1 MKRWKQTIGV
11 LCCFTVLFAFSSV
24 HACAM
29 GFDAEKAYESI
40 FVIYSGNSE
49 GSGFAIGSN
58 TVVTNAHVID
68 EASNIKLSTYSGET
82 YKARVYLIDDSF
94 DIAIL
99 SVDNS
104 AFTPL
109 SIGDSDNV
117 RVGDDI
123 YAIGAPKSMDYTLT
137 KGVISNKTRRIGA
150 YSYIQIDAAINSG
163 NSGGPLLNDDG
174 QVIGV
179 NSLKVSDAEGIGLA
193 IPMASVLTFLE
204 NNGVA
209 VTDGRVADGET
220 PFAVEPES
228 PQGDSEDGQAE
239 GGSQSAGSRH
249 NEQDHTLV
257 IAVTILLGVSVVLNI
272 VLLVMLNYR
281 RNKNKYI
288 VPDPSE
294 RTDFDIDILE

>member
-1 MKRWKQTIGV
+1 M
-11 LCCFTVLFAFSSV
+11 LLFAFSSA
-24 HACAM
+24 HTYAM

-68 EASNIKLSTYSGET
+68 EASDIKLSTYSGDV
-82 YKARVYLIDDSF
+82 YNARVYLIDDDF

-99 SVDNS
+99 SVNDS
-104 AFTPL
+104 TFTPL
-109 SIGDSDNV
+109 NIGDSNQIK
-117 RVGDDI
+117 VGDDI
-123 YAIGAPKSMDYTLT
+123 YAVGAPKSMDYTLT
-137 KGVISNKTRRIGA
+137 KGVISNKKRQIGT

-163 NSGGPLLNDDG
+163 NSGGPLFNDDG

-193 IPMASVLTFLE
+193 IPMESVVTFLKT
-204 NNGVA
+204 NGVLI
-209 VTDGRVADGET
+209 TDGRVADGET
-220 PFAVEPES
+220 PFKVEPES
-228 PQGDSEDGQAE
+228 PQDDSEDGQAA
-239 GGSQSAGSRH
+239 GRNQSTDGQQSGQNR
-249 NEQDHTLV
+249 TLV
-257 IAVTILLGVSVVLNI
+257 IALSILLSVSVMLNI
-272 VLLVMLNYR
+272 VLLVLLTYR
-281 RNKNKYI
+281 RNKNKYF